1 MIINYI
7 QLKKLRFILILVV
20 FIHASCANMVA
31 LTGGD
36 KDTKAPQL
44 LKAKPNNFQT
54 NFNSNNIEL
63 LFDEYLQL
71 KNAEEQIIISPN
83 NGLKIKAKI
92 KGKKINLILSGELK
106 ANTTY
111 NINFGEALSDYT
123 ESNVLRDFQYVF
135 SSGANLDSISIRG
148 QVKDAFKGDFLKG
161 AIVGLYAM
169 PVNDSCVYLNKP
181 EYYARTNAQ
190 GYYQIKNIKEGK
202 YKISVLA
209 ETNNNKIYDNDEELI
224 GFYDTDL
231 DLKKDTALS
240 VIGAF
245 RALPSKIKLKESS
258 LKGNKISLLFNQRVK
273 NIQYQIEPR
282 TSILLVDKTNT
293 DSLEIYLKEKKDSI
307 NIILTADGYR
317 DTVLL
322 KNEKDKKKSFL
333 KLDINNYQNPTNTIY
348 INSLLPLTI
357 INKDSIYL
365 KTDSLKYIKL
375 NTKLSDNTKEI
386 IINYPFEINK
396 KQELIIADSA
406 LLNSSMEHNKAI
418 KYQVKSFNE
427 ESFGN
432 LIIHTSPSA
441 YQIIYE
447 LLSAEKVIYRTISK
461 EEDINIKLLNPGEY
475 KLRIINDVNNNN
487 NWDTGNYLL
496 KKQAEKVNYY
506 PGNIKVRVNWDLEI
520 NLKTK

>member
-1 MIINYI
+1 MKKFKYI
-7 QLKKLRFILILVV
+7 LLSVLF
-20 FIHASCANMVA
+20 FHASCANMVS
-31 LTGGD
+31 LTGGE
-36 KDTKAPQL
+36 KDTSAPLL

-54 NFNSNNIEL
+54 HFNGNTIEL
-63 LFDEYLQL
+63 VFDEYLQL
-71 KNAEEQIIISPN
+71 KNAEEQLIISPN
-83 NGLKIKAKI
+83 NGLNIKAKI
-92 KGKKINLILSGELK
+92 KGKKINLSLIGDLK
-106 ANTTY
+106 ENTTY

-123 ESNVLRDFQYVF
+123 ESNILRDFQYVF
-135 SSGANLDSISIRG
+135 SSGAKLDSISIRG
-148 QVKDAFKGDFLKG
+148 QVKDAFKGDFLKD
-161 AIVGLYAM
+161 AIVGLYAL

-181 EYYARTNAQ
+181 DYYARTNAQ
-190 GYYQIKNIKEGK
+190 GYYQIKNIIEGK
-202 YKISVLA
+202 YKIFALT
-209 ETNNNKIYDNDEELI
+209 ETNKNKIYDSEEELI
-224 GFYDTDL
+224 AFNDVVL

-240 VIGAF
+240 VIEAF
-245 RALPSKIKLKESS
+245 KALPSKIKIKESF
-258 LKGNKISLLFNQRVK
+258 LKGNKISLLFNQKVK
-273 NIQYQIEPR
+273 NINYQLKPK
-282 TSILLVDKTNT
+282 TAILLVDKINT

-317 DTVLL
+317 DTILL
-322 KNEKDKKKSFL
+322 KNEKDKKKSFV

-396 KQELIIADSA
+396 KQELIIADSS

-427 ESFGN
+427 ENFGN
-432 LIIHTSPSA
+432 LIIHTSHSA
-441 YQIIYE
+441 HQIIYE

-461 EEDINIKLLNPGEY
+461 EEDISIKLLNPGEY
-475 KLRIINDVNNNN
+475 KLRIINDENNNN

-496 KKQAEKVNYY
+496 KQQAEKVNYY
-506 PGNIKVRVNWDLEI
+506 PGNIRVRANWDLEI